1 MSDGTKQSEPR
12 LVASDRPSEASYRVL
27 ARKYRPATFD
37 DLIGQ
42 DAMVRTISNAFETA
56 RIPQAWILTG
66 VRGVGKTT
74 TARILAR
81 ALNYE
86 LPDGSI
92 TAPMIKMP
100 ALGVHCQAIM
110 ESRHID
116 VIEMD
121 AASHNS
127 VDDVRQINDAIR
139 YAPVS
144 ARYKVYI
151 LDEVH
156 MLSTQAFNALLKTL
170 EEPPP
175 HAKFIFATTE
185 IRKVPITIL
194 SRCQRF
200 DLRRVD
206 ADLLIKHLETIAGEE
221 GIEVEPAAFA
231 LIARAAE
238 GSVRDSLSLLDQA
251 IAHAAGPVRA
261 EDVRQMLGLA
271 DRARVIE
278 LFEAL
283 MRGDIAA
290 ALAELRAQYETGA
303 DPAVVLTD
311 LADFTHFVTRVKI
324 VPAVADDRSL
334 IEIERAR
341 GRACAE
347 KLSMR
352 VLSRT
357 WQMLLKGVAEVDAAG
372 RPLAAAEMVLV
383 RIAHAADLPTPDEV
397 IRSLEENGSGS
408 RPRAPAASPAAAPAA
423 PRFEVPRV
431 ETSRGAPRAALVP
444 SNDPVARATETQ
456 PSPPA
461 LAMAGFE
468 DLIALAAQKRDLA
481 VKLALERDVR
491 LVRCEDG
498 RLEIALE
505 PTAAKTLVN
514 ELSRKFSQ
522 WTNRRWMVVV
532 SAEEGEPTIRS
543 QSDARQAALKTGVRG
558 DPLVQA
564 VLARFPGAEI
574 VDVREGAAAFPQ
586 GLPSGEPEDAE
597 FAPADNE
604 TAFGAQFPHTSA
616 PNEAADDA

>member
-1 MSDGTKQSEPR
+1 MSDGDSATPTAAATIE
-12 LVASDRPSEASYRVL
+12 EAGYRVL
-27 ARKYRPATFD
+27 ARKYRPASFA

-42 DAMVRTISNAFETA
+42 DAMVRTISNAFRTG

-86 LPDGSI
+86 LPDGSV
-92 TAPMIKMP
+92 TAPTVDMP
-100 ALGVHCQAIM
+100 EMGIHCQAII

-116 VIEMD
+116 VLEMD

-156 MLSTQAFNALLKTL
+156 MLSGAAFNALLKTL

-185 IRKVPITIL
+185 IRKVPVTVL

-206 ADLLIKHLETIAGEE
+206 AAVLVAHLQGIAAKEN
-221 GIEVEPAAFA
+221 IEVEEAALA

-238 GSVRDSLSLLDQA
+238 GSVRDALSLLDQA

-271 DRARVIE
+271 DRVRVVD

-283 MRGDIAA
+283 MKGDTAA
-290 ALAELRAQYETGA
+290 ALAELRAQYDIGA
-303 DPAVVLTD
+303 DPAVVLSD
-311 LADFTHFVTRVKI
+311 LAEFTHFVTRVKI
-324 VPAVADDRSL
+324 VPAVADDVSL
-334 IEIERAR
+334 SEAERTR
-341 GRACAE
+341 GRAFAAQ
-347 KLSMR
+347 LSMR
-352 VLSRT
+352 VLSRA
-357 WQMLLKGVAEVDAAG
+357 WQMLLKGVSEVQASG
-372 RPLAAAEMVLV
+372 RPVAAAEMVLV
-383 RIAHAADLPTPDEV
+383 RIAYAADLPTPDEV
-397 IRSLEENGSGS
+397 VRSLSEGGGAAPAPQGNGGGTAPTQTATPGFVARYDAPRGS
-408 RPRAPAASPAAAPAA
+408 PRASAAVSPRPMDVPIAQDDAAAAPTMMIASFA
-423 PRFEVPRV
+423 E
-431 ETSRGAPRAALVP
+431 
-444 SNDPVARATETQ
+444 
-456 PSPPA
+456 
-461 LAMAGFE
+461 
-468 DLIALAAQKRDLA
+468 LIALAQDKRDIGM
-481 VKLALERDVR
+481 KMALERDVR
-491 LVRCEDG
+491 LVHCEDC

-505 PTAAKTLVN
+505 PSAPRTLVHD
-514 ELSRKFSQ
+514 LSRKLSN
-522 WTNRRWMVVV
+522 WTGKRWIVVV
-532 SAEEGEPTIRS
+532 SKEQGAPTLRA
-543 QSDARQAALKTGVRG
+543 QADAREADLRRNVEN

-564 VLARFPGAEI
+564 VMQKFPGATIEN
-574 VDVREGAAAFPQ
+574 VTQRPPD
-586 GLPSGEPEDAE
+586 LEPDGDEAVADPEQED
-597 FAPADNE
+597 
-604 TAFGAQFPHTSA
+604 
-616 PNEAADDA
+616 